1 MLLFIHRIHQLVR
14 GSGIDRAHDFSP
26 ELVLE
31 MLESCL
37 QQGASLPA
45 ALRTVGCV
53 LSNEQG
59 KALQDIAQGLMSAQ
73 DWDYVWKPYLT
84 RGYSVLSIMHDV
96 LEPAYKRG
104 VSPSLR
110 IENAIEQ
117 LRDNENIAVSYA
129 SHELAVGILLPLGLC
144 FLPGF
149 VLLTVI
155 PLLSSW
161 FGLSG

>member
-1 MLLFIHRIHQLVR
+1 M
-14 GSGIDRAHDFSP
+14 
-26 ELVLE
+26 
-31 MLESCL
+31 
-37 QQGASLPA
+37 
-45 ALRTVGCV
+45 GCV

-59 KALQDIAQGLMSAQ
+59 KVLQDIAQGLMSAQ
-73 DWDYVWKPYLT
+73 DWDYAWKPYLT

-96 LEPAYKRG
+96 LEPSYKRG

>member
-1 MLLFIHRIHQLVR
+1 
-14 GSGIDRAHDFSP
+14 
-26 ELVLE
+26 
-31 MLESCL
+31 
-37 QQGASLPA
+37 
-45 ALRTVGCV
+45 
-53 LSNEQG
+53 
-59 KALQDIAQGLMSAQ
+59 
-73 DWDYVWKPYLT
+73 
-84 RGYSVLSIMHDV
+84 MHDV

>member
-1 MLLFIHRIHQLVR
+1 MTTSIERVLRLSENKRKDNTTTY
-14 GSGIDRAHDFSP
+14 SA

-31 MLESCL
+31 MIESCL
-37 QQGASLPA
+37 RQGASLPT
-45 ALRTVGCV
+45 ALHMVGY
-53 LSNEQG
+53 
-59 KALQDIAQGLMSAQ
+59 ALHNIYGDAFMSIAEAMKSGE
-73 DWDYVWKPYLT
+73 DWDHVWKPYLVE
-84 RGYSVLSIMHDV
+84 GSGLFAIVHDV

-104 VSPSLR
+104 VSPALR

-117 LRDNENIAVSYA
+117 LKDNDNLALSYA

-161 FGLSG
+161 FGLSA